1 MKMIRKAARN
11 KQEFWIEDDKAVNR
25 QEVGQ
30 RIQDL
35 RLRKEIS
42 REQLAVKMG
51 ITTKYLYE
59 IEKAKKGFSADTLIK
74 ISKALSCSCDYILQG
89 INEPEKNEKE
99 EKFNSDIL
107 NEYSDKECELILEIF
122 QRLLELKE
130 ERDKSKR

>member
-1 MKMIRKAARN
+1 MEMIRKATMN
-11 KQEFWIEDDKAVNR
+11 KQEFWIEDEKAVNR

-30 RIQDL
+30 RIQEL
-35 RLRKEIS
+35 RLKKEIS

-74 ISKALSCSCDYILQG
+74 ISKALSCSCDYILLG
-89 INEPEKNEKE
+89 INEPEKDKEE
-99 EKFNSDIL
+99 EKFNLDL
-107 NEYSDKECELILEIF
+107 FNGYSDKECEIILEIF
-122 QRLLELKE
+122 RQLLELKE